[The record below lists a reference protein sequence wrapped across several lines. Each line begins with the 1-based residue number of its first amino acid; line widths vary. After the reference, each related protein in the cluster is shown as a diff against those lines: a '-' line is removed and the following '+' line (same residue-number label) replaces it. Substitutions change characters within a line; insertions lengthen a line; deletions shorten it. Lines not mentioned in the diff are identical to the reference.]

1 MKKIT
6 LGFVTVLFAAAVT
19 LGSGTAVKAAEEE
32 TGVCEDI
39 VVQDEIE
46 AQDDIEVR
54 DETKGDEFFAEPT
67 VYCDTK
73 EEAYAAVRSI
83 IRNRINNMSVYGV
96 ENTRGYDENGYVY
109 DRFYAKQGIFGVY
122 SMNMLDVC
130 DFEAERE
137 GMEPYEGDYMY
148 NLLGNRIQRTT
159 DRLDPAPIDP
169 GDGSYGIKYRDGV
182 YYDTYEVYLPVITT
196 LEEENEVD
204 RKVEQLMNSTFAGVR
219 NGTNEQKIK
228 AVYNYIT
235 KNVKGIV
242 SGAGGTDRT
251 YPLYHT
257 AYHALIK
264 GNGTCEAFAQL
275 FTRLSRELGVPS
287 KVIMGID
294 ANNHTY
300 NIVDKGDGYWYFIDT
315 NTGRYLTDSS
325 FTRAKEQERYT
336 SYWFIKNYWD
346 KIKGGTNYKADEIRV
361 LKNGETV
368 YTSAFPQDIVDYIVN
383 GLAQDTSARYVVRFD
398 SDWRLRAE
406 DPDFDF
412 RYCYVPD
419 VGSFDFSDRVSVDLG
434 GHKLVIENWRDICC
448 YELYNGTV
456 QEGPNENGRG
466 VSGYFE
472 VGAKLIRNVSFIGTT
487 SDDHVFLRPEMRQQI
502 ELDNV
507 SFKKVALM
515 LAPYYGSEQYNYDLV
530 ISNDVTL
537 ENCSLYMM
545 DQGNKQHAV
554 ITSKVCDASGNVMST
569 GQLVLKGTTTLGMK
583 YYYYSYE
590 QNEENHIF
598 AWKPIEFAAK
608 NGGFTEGD
616 VIIKSAATIKKYSDA
631 GNVVKGDVWDI
642 VDKDLT
648 EANKDPADGSSL
660 MAAGKGVVFGTG
672 KKANPV
678 KSVSLNKTSI
688 KLGASTTD
696 ESRCDE
702 FVLVA
707 TTLPVDADNGAVKFE
722 CDKPEYL
729 RVTDNGDKTALIKPT
744 GSFPAGKT
752 SVTVTVT
759 AVAKDGSGKN
769 AKCKVTIGK
778 VAESVT
784 ISASKGASA
793 VAVGKTLK
801 LTATVLP
808 KEAINKEVI
817 WDSNNREVATV
828 DKKGNVKA
836 LSVGS
841 TKITAKSSTNDSIG
855 DVYEIKT
862 FIPVKKVTLGEKSV
876 SLHAGNSFLL
886 TAAVSP
892 ENATFEGGS
901 VTPEYKV
908 ISGDKYVSV
917 DASGIVTA
925 ATELDGKAK
934 QSAKILVTAVSDGNV
949 KKTATCNVTV
959 TAASVPV
966 KSLKAGTKKLT
977 MGVADTAVVA
987 MVVLPVT
994 ADNKEL
1000 AWESNKPGVA
1010 AVDDRGNITAVS
1022 PGTAKITASSTDG
1035 SKKKVTV
1042 TITVR

>member
-46 AQDDIEVR
+46 AQEDIEVR

-109 DRFYAKQGIFGVY
+109 DRFYAKEGIFGVY

-148 NLLGNRIQRTT
+148 NLIGNRYKREFNYEGPRVIFP
-159 DRLDPAPIDP
+159 D
-169 GDGSYGIKYRDGV
+169 DGSDGIRYRDGV
-182 YYDTYEVYLPVITT
+182 CYETYEVYLPVITT
-196 LEEENEVD
+196 LEEETEVD
-204 RKVEQLMNSTFAGVR
+204 RKVEQLMNSTFASVR

-235 KNVKGIV
+235 KNVNGTV
-242 SGAGGTDRT
+242 SGAGGSDRT

-315 NTGRYLTDSS
+315 NTGRYLTDGS
-325 FTRAKEQERYT
+325 FSRAKEQERYA
-336 SYWFIKNYWD
+336 SYRFIKNYWD
-346 KIKGGTNYKADEIRV
+346 KIKGGTNYKVDEIKV
-361 LKNGETV
+361 VKQGEIV
-368 YTSAFPQDIVDYIVN
+368 YSSSDPQEIFEYIA
-383 GLAQDTSARYVVRFD
+383 GRLAENPSDHYVIRFD
-398 SDWRLRAE
+398 CDWRFE
-406 DPDFDF
+406 NESDGFDF
-412 RYCYVPD
+412 TIYNIPD
-419 VGSFDFSDRVSVDLG
+419 YNGNDIKDNVSIDLG
-434 GHKLVIENWRDICC
+434 GHT
-448 YELYNGTV
+448 LYCKNMTRFVCGTISDGTIQTGSAGRISVSGRTEIGVGTV
-456 QEGPNENGRG
+456 KNIN
-466 VSGYFE
+466 FT
-472 VGAKLIRNVSFIGTT
+472 GTT
-487 SDDHVFLRPEMRQQI
+487 GNDKVFFFPEFRNDF
-502 ELDNV
+502 ELDDV
-507 SFKKVALM
+507 YFKKLTVSLSQSFGNDR
-515 LAPYYGSEQYNYDLV
+515 YEYDIV
-530 ISNDVTL
+530 ITNDVTL
-537 ENCSLYMM
+537 ENCRLYIM
-545 DQGNKQHAV
+545 DRGNSGHAV
-554 ITSKVCDASGNVMST
+554 ITNKVCDASGKVLSA
-569 GQLVLKGTTTLGMK
+569 GQLVLKGTNTLGMK
-583 YYYYSYE
+583 GDFNSLEKYE
-590 QNEENHIF
+590 PDHLYAQ
-598 AWKPIEFAAK
+598 KPIEFVTK

-616 VIIKSAATIKKYSDA
+616 VIVKSAATIKKYSDA
-631 GNVVKGDVWDI
+631 GTVVKGDVWDI

-660 MAAGKGVVFGTG
+660 MAAGKGVAFGTR

-817 WDSNNREVATV
+817 WDSSNREVATV

-862 FIPVKKVTLGEKSV
+862 YIPVKKVTLGEKSV

-892 ENATFEGGS
+892 ENATLEGGS

-977 MGVADTAVVA
+977 MGVGDTAVVA

-1000 AWESNKPGVA
+1000 AWESDKPGVA
-1010 AVDDRGNITAVS
+1010 AVDDKGNITAVS